1 MEEKNETGL
10 TSSVQEL
17 PTEPG
22 AVIVPADGHEYIE
35 ANLYGMNLRAREA
48 VLCWVEIWYAAWR
61 DGAST
66 HGNVKPEHI
75 TPGTWKVDDQ

>member
-1 MEEKNETGL
+1 MNEKNEAAAIYPA
-10 TSSVQEL
+10 QEL

-22 AVIVPADGHEYIE
+22 AVIVPAYGHEYIE

-48 VLCWVEIWYAAWR
+48 VLSWVGIWYAAWR
-61 DGAST
+61 DGGST
-66 HGNVKPEHI
+66 HGHVKPEHI

>member
-1 MEEKNETGL
+1 MNEKNEAAAIHP
-10 TSSVQEL
+10 SQEL

-48 VLCWVEIWYAAWR
+48 VLSWVEIWYAAWR
-61 DGAST
+61 DGGST
-66 HGNVKPEHI
+66 HGHVKPEHI